1 MLAEFKEFINRGNVI
16 DLAVAVVL
24 GAAFAPV
31 VNAVVERLLM
41 PLIALIVGQPNFDAI
56 GTFACDDAGVC
67 AGSVGAVV
75 TAIVNF
81 LLVALAVFLVVK
93 AYNRMSRMS
102 PEQDQAGEP
111 EADPDE
117 VVLLREIRDALVAPG
132 GQVTPS
138 APGTPPSAPGTPPP
152 LTD

>member
-1 MLAEFKEFINRGNVI
+1 VLAEFKEFLNRGNVI

-24 GAAFAPV
+24 ASAFIPV

-41 PLIALIVGQPNFDAI
+41 PLVALVFGRPNFDAI

-67 AGSVGAVV
+67 TGSVGAVV

-81 LLVALAVFLVVK
+81 LLVAVAVFLVVK
-93 AYNRMSRMS
+93 AYNRMTRKRSGQQR
-102 PEQDQAGEP
+102 P
-111 EADPDE
+111 EADSDN

-132 GQVTPS
+132 HQVSPS
-138 APGTPPSAPGTPPP
+138 APGAPPP
-152 LTD
+152 PIS